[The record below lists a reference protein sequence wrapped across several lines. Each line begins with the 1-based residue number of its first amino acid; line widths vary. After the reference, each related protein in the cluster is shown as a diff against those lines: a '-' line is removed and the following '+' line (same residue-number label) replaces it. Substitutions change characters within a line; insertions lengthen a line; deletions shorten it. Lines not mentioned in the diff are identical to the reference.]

1 MKEKVFSEVNKLLK
15 SIKQE
20 KPQKADAI
28 VWLQGDRYDRGRKV
42 LDLFKDGWAPKIV
55 VSGNDLLIGPS
66 KTPGE
71 NNISLTEMVKW
82 LKKRGIKSQQ
92 IIIDNK
98 SFNTLDQAKNIF
110 ILIKE
115 KRWKKIILVASLY
128 HQPRAFLTFLKES
141 RKTGWTGKIVNQ
153 PAMLNLQKKPSGR
166 NKTASD
172 LIFDEIEKI
181 KKYKIYNFTKGFHL
195 P

>member
-1 MKEKVFSEVNKLLK
+1 MKEEVFLEVSKLLK

-42 LDLFKDGWAPKIV
+42 LNLFRGGWAPKIV
-55 VSGNDLLIGPS
+55 VSGNDLLIGPD
-66 KTPGE
+66 KIPGE
-71 NNISLTEMVKW
+71 NNVSLTEMVKW
-82 LKKRGIKSQQ
+82 LKKRGIKSRQ
-92 IIIDNK
+92 IIIDGQ

-110 ILIKE
+110 MLIKE

-141 RKTGWTGKIVNQ
+141 RRTGWTGRIVNQ

-172 LIFDEIEKI
+172 LIFDEIGKI
-181 KKYKIYNFTKGFHL
+181 KKYRIYNFKKSFQL